1 MSDQAATALL
11 HDEFTGQPSK
21 RALAYV
27 QSRREQGRPVIG
39 TYCGYAPL
47 ELFRAMGGVPAVLC
61 AFANTPIEAAEA
73 VLPANL
79 CPLIKSS
86 YGYIITDTCPFFG
99 VSDAVVAET
108 TCDGKKKMFELIADK
123 KPMFVMDL
131 PQLPDF
137 DEAKPIWAA
146 MIRRLQSFLEDTFN
160 TTIEDAKIET
170 AIKDTNRKNR
180 LMNRIFDHA
189 AIEPCCLHWSE
200 VYDLTFLAQPASG
213 ADMEGLLA
221 GCLAVLEERKAAGF
235 RFGKPDSPRVLVTGC
250 PVGGDATKVFK
261 VIEESG
267 GVIVGID
274 NCTGMKAFLDEIA
287 EDTADPAMALADRYL
302 KLPCACMSPNT
313 RRLNQLDALIER
325 FRPDCVIDVIL
336 HACHGY
342 NVESYKVR
350 EHVKSKGLGF
360 LKVETDYADGD
371 VKQIRTRV
379 EALFETL

>member
-1 MSDQAATALL
+1 MSNQASAALL
-11 HDEFTGQPSK
+11 NDEFTGQPSK

-27 QSRREQGRPVIG
+27 QGEREKGRRVIG

-61 AFANTPIEAAEA
+61 AFANKPIEAAEA

-86 YGYIITDTCPFFG
+86 FGYIMTDTCPFFG
-99 VSDAVVAET
+99 LSDAVVAET
-108 TCDGKKKMFELIADK
+108 TCDGKKKMFELIAHK

-131 PQLPDF
+131 PQLPDHG
-137 DEAKPIWAA
+137 EAKPVWAA
-146 MIRRLQSFLEDTFN
+146 MIRRLQGFLESTFQV
-160 TTIEDAKIET
+160 TIHDADIQA

-180 LMNRIFDHA
+180 LMNRIFDYA
-189 AIEPCCLHWSE
+189 ACDPCCLHWSE

-213 ADMEGLLA
+213 ADMEGLLE
-221 GCLAVLEERKAAGF
+221 GCLAALGERKAAGLG
-235 RFGKPDSPRVLVTGC
+235 FGRPGSPRVLITGC

-261 VIEESG
+261 VIEEAG

-274 NCTGMKAFLDEIA
+274 NCTGMKAFLDDIP
-287 EDTADPAMALADRYL
+287 EDTPDPALALAERYL
-302 KLPCACMSPNT
+302 KLPCACMSPNA
-313 RRLNQLDALIER
+313 RRLAQLDALVSR

-342 NVESYKVR
+342 NVESYRVR
-350 EHVKSKGLGF
+350 EHIKAKGLGF
-360 LKVETDYADGD
+360 LKVETDYADSD

>member
-1 MSDQAATALL
+1 MYDREPLIN
-11 HDEFTGQPSK
+11 DEFVGQPSK
-21 RALAYV
+21 RALDYV
-27 QSRREQGRPVIG
+27 QSKREEGRPVIG

-47 ELFRAMGGVPAVLC
+47 ELFRAMDAVPAVLC
-61 AFANTPIEAAEA
+61 AFANKPIEAAEA

-86 YGYIITDTCPFFG
+86 FGYIATDTCPFFG

-108 TCDGKKKMFELIADK
+108 TCDGKKKMFELIAEK

-137 DEAKPIWAA
+137 SEAKRTWAA
-146 MIRRLQSFLEDTFN
+146 MIRRLQDFLEATFHVMIHDAN
-160 TTIEDAKIET
+160 IEA

-180 LMNRIFDHA
+180 LINRIFDYA
-189 AIEPCCLHWSE
+189 ACIPSYLSWSE
-200 VYDLTFLAQPASG
+200 MYDLTFLAQPASG
-213 ADMEGLLA
+213 ADMEDL
-221 GCLAVLEERKAAGF
+221 LEECLVRLEARKGM
-235 RFGKPDSPRVLVTGC
+235 GKGLGNSGSPRVLMTGC

-261 VIEESG
+261 VIEEAG
-267 GVIVGID
+267 GVIVGLD
-274 NCTGMKAFLDEIA
+274 NCTGMKAFLDEIE
-287 EDTADPAMALADRYL
+287 EDTADPVMALAGRYL

-313 RRLNQLDALIER
+313 RRLTQLDALIER
-325 FRPDCVIDVIL
+325 FQPDCVIDVIL

-342 NVESYKVR
+342 NVESYRIR

-360 LKVETDYADGD
+360 LKIETDYADGD